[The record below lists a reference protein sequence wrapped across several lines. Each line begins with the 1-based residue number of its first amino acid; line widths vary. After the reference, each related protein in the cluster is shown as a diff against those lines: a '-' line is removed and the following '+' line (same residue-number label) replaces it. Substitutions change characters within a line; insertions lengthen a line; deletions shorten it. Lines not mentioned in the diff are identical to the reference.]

1 MTDVFLGLDVN
12 TGGKPFSYSVVSG
25 SRIQAERG
33 EWISGVLEVGWIKP
47 SVYDIVT
54 LVQRHRPKLTAIDCP
69 SGVPTGLSI
78 ECCFAPNSICDCQI
92 TGTWNGH
99 PQTMRKAEHQLMSI
113 GISIYPTSKNSTPPW
128 KALVFSLSSVWEE
141 LRNTTD
147 VIETYPYGIW
157 KRLFPQSPFTWSGGI
172 KNDSFDA
179 ILCGVVAELHSQGLS
194 EAFGEESE
202 GEIILP
208 T

>member
-1 MTDVFLGLDVN
+1 MEDIFLGLDVN
-12 TGGKPFSYSVVSG
+12 GGGRPFSYGVVAG
-25 SRIQAERG
+25 SRIKAERG
-33 EWISGVLEVGWIKP
+33 EWISGVREVGWIKS
-47 SVYDIVT
+47 SVADIVA
-54 LVQRHRPKLTAIDCP
+54 LVKRLGPKVTAIDCP
-69 SGVPTGLSI
+69 RGVPIGLSI

-92 TGTWNGH
+92 AGTWNGR
-99 PQTMRKAEHQLMSI
+99 PQTMRKAEHELMSI
-113 GISIYPTSKNSTPPW
+113 GISIYPTSKNSTPTW

-141 LRNTTD
+141 LGDITD

-157 KRLFPQSPFTWSGGI
+157 KRLFPQSPFPWRGGV

-179 ILCGVVAELHSQGLS
+179 VLCGVVAERHHQGSS

-202 GEIILP
+202 GKIILP